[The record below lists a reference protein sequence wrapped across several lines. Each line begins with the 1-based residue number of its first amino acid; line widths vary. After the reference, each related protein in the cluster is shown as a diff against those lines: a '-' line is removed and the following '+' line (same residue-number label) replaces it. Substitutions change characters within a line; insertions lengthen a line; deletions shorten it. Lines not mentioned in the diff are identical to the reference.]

1 MTFCTKKYTL
11 TALYLIIL
19 FTKYYLPMNL
29 VYVTCSGTNEH
40 TDIREMC
47 ELMQAFSLG
56 EIAVQVSE
64 KQSPAG
70 SPRLEWVRE
79 LTAYL
84 KENDIAINAALHI
97 NRTWVENMCRG
108 IVVPELQEL
117 LELKDV
123 YDLPLFKRLQL
134 NFKIGRDDVR
144 EDCDDTLI
152 ELQHLIK
159 RKFILSYNQSNE
171 RIIRQ
176 LYLEGLHFD
185 CLYDSSFGTGVIP
198 DSRPAPAF
206 ADILQGY
213 AGGIKPENVAA
224 ELDKIA
230 AAVKNSAT
238 LGNVY
243 IDAQKGLE
251 DENTHL
257 SLEKCHQYLSAAQKW
272 YHNHRWNSE
281 F

>member
-1 MTFCTKKYTL
+1 
-11 TALYLIIL
+11 
-19 FTKYYLPMNL
+19 MNL

-47 ELMQAFSLG
+47 ELMQAFPLG

-64 KQSPAG
+64 KQSPTG
-70 SPRLEWVRE
+70 SPRLDWVRE
-79 LTAYL
+79 LAAYL
-84 KENDIAINAALHI
+84 KENDININAALHI

-117 LELKDV
+117 IELKDI

-144 EDCDDTLI
+144 EDCDNTLVA
-152 ELQHLIK
+152 LQHLLK
-159 RKFILSYNQSNE
+159 RRFILSYNPSNE

-176 LYLEGLHFD
+176 LYLKGLRFD
-185 CLYDSSFGTGVIP
+185 CLFDSSFGAGIAP
-198 DSRPAPAF
+198 NSRQAPVF
-206 ADILQGY
+206 TDILQGY
-213 AGGIKPENVAA
+213 AGGITPDNVTS
-224 ELDKIA
+224 ELEKIA
-230 AAVKNSAT
+230 AAVEKSPT

-251 DENTHL
+251 DEQTHL
-257 SLEKCHQYLSAAQKW
+257 SLTKCHKYLSEAQKW
-272 YHNHRWNSE
+272 YQNYRWQSQNR
-281 F
+281 